1 MTRAKVAG
9 ALATAAG
16 WALRMLPGVAGAL
29 LLSAAAWLIY
39 VPAGLAVA
47 GVFCLAADWR
57 SR

>member
-1 MTRAKVAG
+1 MTRAKVVG
-9 ALATAAG
+9 ALAAAAG
-16 WALRMLPGVAGAL
+16 WTLRYLPSVAGAAL
-29 LLSAAAWLIY
+29 VSAAAWLIY